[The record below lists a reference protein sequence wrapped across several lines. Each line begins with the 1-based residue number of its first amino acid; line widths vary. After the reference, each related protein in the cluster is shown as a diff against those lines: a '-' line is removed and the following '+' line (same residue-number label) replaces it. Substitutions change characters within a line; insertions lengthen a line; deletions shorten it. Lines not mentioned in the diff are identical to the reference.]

1 MAWYMVGAIL
11 LAVAAASECGW
22 ADGVKVLGAASLL
35 WAFIQCVARADKDPY
50 WGAPF
55 KGDKPR

>member
-11 LAVAAASECGW
+11 LAVAAAGECGW
-22 ADGVKVLGAASLL
+22 ADGVKVLGAACLL
-35 WAFIQCVARADKDPY
+35 WAFIRCVGRALDDPY
-50 WGAPF
+50 FGAPF